1 MCRTLGTILA
11 SPRLDLI
18 AMGRG
23 TGGILGSLYGD
34 GGGGASA
41 VSALVRGYVEVNV
54 IILLVFSVATHM
66 CTH

>member
-1 MCRTLGTILA
+1 
-11 SPRLDLI
+11 
-18 AMGRG
+18 MGRG

-54 IILLVFSVATHM
+54 IIDYTIQCSEICVHTEK
-66 CTH
+66 